1 MAFLQWMEDT
11 SFSDW
16 ILTSSEGWPLML
28 TIHAIGLAI
37 VVGVVFSMNLRLLG
51 FYGTIP
57 YSSLNDILRIAWIGI
72 VMNVITGFSIFMTQA
87 VSYVTSVPFLTKMVF
102 IIFGIANLVYTQK
115 VLKREAAAWQAAGAV
130 PRIGYV
136 LAGTSLFFWIVAVI
150 TGRLIAYL

>member
-1 MAFLQWMEDT
+1 MALLQWMEDT
-11 SFSDW
+11 SFSEW
-16 ILTSSEGWPLML
+16 ILTSSTGWPLML

-37 VVGVVFSMNLRLLG
+37 VVGIVFSMNLRMLG

-57 YSSLNDILRIAWIGI
+57 YTSINNFLRIAWIGI

-87 VSYVTSVPFLTKMVF
+87 VSYVTSVPFLTKITF
-102 IIFGIANLVYTQK
+102 IILGIANLVYMQK
-115 VLKREAAAWQAAGAV
+115 VLKREAAGWQAAGGV